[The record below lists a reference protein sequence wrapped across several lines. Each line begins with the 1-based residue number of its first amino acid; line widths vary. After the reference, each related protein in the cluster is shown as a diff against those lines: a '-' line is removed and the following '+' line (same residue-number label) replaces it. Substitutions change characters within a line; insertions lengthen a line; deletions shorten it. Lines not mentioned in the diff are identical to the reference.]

1 MEGSLSLR
9 GLLGWQGLTLLPVV
23 LPPTHLLSSL
33 HPSCP
38 LSFLPPI
45 VLPLS
50 CRLFFLPSAG
60 CTLSCQLNCTPS
72 FPPAVLP
79 PFCLQSSLPL
89 LDCPPPTG
97 LSPKPPAVGC
107 SALQRRPGNRALGRH
122 LGPCLPVDG
131 SALVWCSL
139 GLLQPH
145 CESGLAAG
153 QGSVCS
159 QCLWPLLYPGCAP
172 ELPGCQTGVS
182 QSQTWT
188 SSGCC
193 KGEGGPGVTA
203 SLSVWDGPMGR
214 WKNGQ
219 THMLTAVSWSPAV
232 RGRACVQV
240 QVCGSQGF
248 WGALA
253 PTYLR
258 SPSLE
263 AGVCFLLPPPPCS
276 SFSGSTGCAAINS
289 PPSPLCPPSR
299 SLGVASAVP
308 CIPERSWVLPEGRL
322 DLAGQRVG
330 GLILPLRK
338 EGHLGR
344 GLASPPRLLCSPA
357 PAPGG

>member
-1 MEGSLSLR
+1 MDHTQWGWLSSPWLRCGSWLLPHTEPWRDRLDFLAPVLGAAMHHDPTPSQCTHKLLPSPEAALVFPGVPWRGSLSLR

-38 LSFLPPI
+38 LSFLPLI
-45 VLPLS
+45 VPPLS

-60 CTLSCQLNCTPS
+60 CTLSCQLNCALS

-89 LDCPPPTG
+89 LGCPPPTG

-122 LGPCLPVDG
+122 LGPCLPADG

-145 CESGLAAG
+145 PESGLAAG

-172 ELPGCQTGVS
+172 ELPGCHTGVS

-193 KGEGGPGVTA
+193 KGEGDPESQLHCLSGMDRWADGKMDKPTCSPQCPGARQYVGVCPSA
-203 SLSVWDGPMGR
+203 SVWDSRLLGSPGPHTPEEP
-214 WKNGQ
+214 Q
-219 THMLTAVSWSPAV
+219 S
-232 RGRACVQV
+232 RGWRL
-240 QVCGSQGF
+240 F
-248 WGALA
+248 
-253 PTYLR
+253 
-258 SPSLE
+258 
-263 AGVCFLLPPPPCS
+263 
-276 SFSGSTGCAAINS
+276 S
-289 PPSPLCPPSR
+289 PPASPL
-299 SLGVASAVP
+299 LQF
-308 CIPERSWVLPEGRL
+308 LRL
-322 DLAGQRVG
+322 HRM
-330 GLILPLRK
+330 R
-338 EGHLGR
+338 R
-344 GLASPPRLLCSPA
+344 Y
-357 PAPGG
+357 